1 MTTVD
6 FVFIAC
12 IAFFAFLGLG
22 LGFGKQLSFLTKGIF
37 GFLISIFVCYLLF
50 GFVYNIPFVQTLME
64 KFRESLA
71 ASDKTVVKIL
81 LKIRI
86 DIVVYAVAL
95 FAVVTV
101 VRIIVVA
108 IIKNVLEA
116 DTVVMKIINKT
127 AGLLLSLV
135 IFAALWLI
143 VFQILFL
150 TKGGADGTFAQKM
163 QGSFFKLDYLYTHN
177 PLTAIE
183 KLWK

>member
-1 MTTVD
+1 MVTVD
-6 FVFIAC
+6 FVFIAG
-12 IAFFAFLGLG
+12 IALFAFLGLG
-22 LGFGKQLSFLTKGIF
+22 LGFGKQLSFFTKGIF
-37 GFLISIFVCYLLF
+37 GFLISVFVCYLLF
-50 GFVYNIPFVQTLME
+50 GFVYNVPFVQTLLE
-64 KFRESLA
+64 KFKESLSS
-71 ASDKTVVKIL
+71 SDKTAVKIL

-108 IIKNVLEA
+108 IIKNALEA
-116 DTVVMKIINKT
+116 DTLVMKIINKT

-135 IFAALWLI
+135 MFAALWLI

-150 TKGGADGTFAQKM
+150 TKGGADGALAQKL
-163 QGSFFKLDYLYTHN
+163 QGSFFRLDHLYTHN